1 MATAIAH
8 PNFALIKYWGKSVRR
23 LNIPASGSIS
33 LTVDGLTTKTTVNF
47 DAHLNKD
54 AVWLNGKQLE
64 NPELTRLRSFL
75 DLIRE
80 FAGESRRAAVNF
92 AGTFFIK
99 LKQARF

>member
-23 LNIPASGSIS
+23 LNIPAAGSIS

-75 DLIRE
+75 DRSEKLRV
-80 FAGESRRAAVNF
+80 RAAALRLTLQGLF
-92 AGTFFIK
+92 Y
-99 LKQARF
+99 